1 MSFKKLDPVRA
12 EDIHIGCLICSPVTP
27 VLKMGRSLAVGFGSC
42 HATKD
47 NESVYDECEVKGGN
61 YPRAQEIEDRALEDP
76 DHDWRISFHTPMHE
90 EVYQRQGDGF
100 WVIVESGPG
109 FA

>member
-1 MSFKKLDPVRA
+1 MPFKKLDPVRA
-12 EDIHIGCLICSPVTP
+12 KDIHIGCHICSPVTP
-27 VLKMGRSLAVGFGSC
+27 VLKMERPLAVGFGSC
-42 HATKD
+42 HASKGD
-47 NESVYDECEVKGGN
+47 ESVYVEAEVQDGN
-61 YPRAQEIEDRALEDP
+61 YPTAQDIEEMAMKDP
-76 DHDWRISFHTPMHE
+76 DHDWRISFYTPMHE